1 MATETEIGIVRPAPL
16 VELFDMGF
24 TKLVPISKDGVTPII
39 KWTPIYDNPNYWTKE
54 KLIEKA
60 ADFKHGV
67 ATCFGDTGLKDDQG
81 LLYLNNLDIDS
92 DAVYDKLFVLQNPGQ
107 NYSLTKKIFERLR
120 SKDSKAQ
127 GSSNILVQP

>member
-1 MATETEIGIVRPAPL
+1 MATEAEIGGIISPTHL
-16 VELFDMGF
+16 TELFDMGF

-54 KLIEKA
+54 KLVKQA

-67 ATCFGDTGLKDDQG
+67 GTIFCNTGLSNDQG

-107 NYSLTKKIFERLR
+107 NYSLDQLR
-120 SKDSKAQ
+120 
-127 GSSNILVQP
+127 NY